1 MREIDHAGHDHVVVV
16 GVVLVFVQKRPD
28 LVCTDLSVVVRQRQ
42 DFVSAELDRTGLVYA
57 DVPGACGDHALIA
70 FQHGVDHRGV
80 CLRAAI
86 ASEEASCIP
95 LPPGRR
101 KLHIRSL
108 LLTPRCAARRD
119 LSGGRVWCNGQLES
133 EIFRVKFRTTVRTGP
148 LSFLGRLKPFFS
160 FWQRKKRMGSKK
172 GR

>member
-70 FQHGVDHRGV
+70 FQHGADHRGV
-80 CLRAAI
+80 CL
-86 ASEEASCIP
+86 
-95 LPPGRR
+95 
-101 KLHIRSL
+101 HIVTGKGQGMLRIRVRL
-108 LLTPRCAARRD
+108 LR
-119 LSGGRVWCNGQLES
+119 
-133 EIFRVKFRTTVRTGP
+133 
-148 LSFLGRLKPFFS
+148 
-160 FWQRKKRMGSKK
+160 
-172 GR
+172 

>member
-80 CLRAAI
+80 CLRAADQK
-86 ASEEASCIP
+86 EDLC
-95 LPPGRR
+95 GRR
-101 KLHIRSL
+101 IAGFADLRFRCFAIAVRAISWRFFKICFHETLEDLRMRALHI
-108 LLTPRCAARRD
+108 
-119 LSGGRVWCNGQLES
+119 V
-133 EIFRVKFRTTVRTGP
+133 TG
-148 LSFLGRLKPFFS
+148 
-160 FWQRKKRMGSKK
+160 KR
-172 GR
+172 

>member
-42 DFVSAELDRTGLVYA
+42 DFVSAELDCAGLVYA

-80 CLRAAI
+80 RLRAADQK
-86 ASEEASCIP
+86 EDLC
-95 LPPGRR
+95 GRR
-101 KLHIRSL
+101 IAGFADLRFRCFAIAVRAISWRFFKICFHETLEDLRMRALHI
-108 LLTPRCAARRD
+108 
-119 LSGGRVWCNGQLES
+119 V
-133 EIFRVKFRTTVRTGP
+133 TG
-148 LSFLGRLKPFFS
+148 
-160 FWQRKKRMGSKK
+160 KR
-172 GR
+172 